1 MTDRLSERELR
12 YGTYLG
18 AIKRHKRR
26 VDFSAIL
33 EAERLKPAR
42 ARLRPV
48 DLERLLTPY
57 ISTRL
62 GEQLRAVVPL
72 ALLLIGF
79 QALALRTSLLN
90 TETVALGILAV
101 IIGLMFF
108 MEGVKV
114 GLMPF
119 AENVGFQMPGR
130 MHPSVLL
137 GFSILLG
144 AAATFAEPAIGAL
157 QAAASAIS
165 SERAPWLR
173 QMLGPYAL
181 WLVLAVATGVG
192 LAVSLGMLRL
202 MFGWRLKVL
211 VMIIVPPT
219 LALTIWAGQQPDLA
233 PLVGLAW
240 DCGAVTTGPVT
251 VPLVLAVGVGVAAS
265 TGRSDNPLSGF
276 GIVTLAS
283 LFPIVAVLIV
293 ATYLTAQG
301 ADGLLPIST
310 AVNHHWYEDSPYAE
324 ILGALRA
331 IVPLV
336 LLLVLAQ
343 VLLLRRRIRQPNIF
357 TYGVF
362 MAIAGMAL
370 FNLGLTTGLVTLGQQ
385 AGVNVPWAFSP
396 HWQTGAP
403 PLYPFALGIAVTLVF
418 AFTVGYGATVAEP
431 ALNAMGITVE
441 NLTDGAFRKRM
452 LLHAVAVGVGVGAT
466 LGVSRILFD
475 LPLWALL
482 TGGYTLALG
491 LTIVSRE
498 ELVNLA
504 WDSAG
509 VTTGPV
515 TVPLLMAL
523 GIGLAHV
530 VEAADGF
537 GILAMCRWGPSSR
550 SWPPGSGSTS
560 GPAAASR
567 EKPHECQQ
575 RADRPHRRYPAD
587 RRRPAR
593 YRRHGGSRGDGGGRP
608 GRHRLPCPWQ
618 RCAPEAPGHPRPHRE
633 HREGDRLHRRP
644 QRAG

>member
-1 MTDRLSERELR
+1 MSERELN

-18 AIKRHKRR
+18 AIKRHRR
-26 VDFSAIL
+26 QVNFSAVI
-33 EAERLKPAR
+33 EAERLRPLR
-42 ARLRPV
+42 PRLRAV
-48 DLERLLTPY
+48 DLHRLLTPY
-57 ISTRL
+57 VSIRL
-62 GEQLRAVVPL
+62 SEQLRAVVPL

-79 QALALRTSLLN
+79 QALALRSTLLN
-90 TETVALGILAV
+90 TETVVLGILAV

-108 MEGVKV
+108 MEGVKR

-119 AENVGFQMPGR
+119 AENVGFHMPGQ

-137 GFSILLG
+137 GFSLLLG
-144 AAATFAEPAIGAL
+144 GAATFAEPAIGAL
-157 QAAASAIS
+157 QAAADAIS

-173 QMLGPYAL
+173 QLLGPYVL

-211 VMIIVPPT
+211 VLMIVPPT
-219 LALTIWAGQQPDLA
+219 LALTVWAAQQPDLA
-233 PLVGLAW
+233 PIIGLAW
-240 DCGAVTTGPVT
+240 DCGAITTGPVT

-283 LFPIVAVLIV
+283 LFPIVAVLVV
-293 ATYLTAQG
+293 AIYLTGQG
-301 ADGLLPIST
+301 AEGLLPVQTVASDS
-310 AVNHHWYEDSPYAE
+310 WYAESPFAE
-324 ILGALRA
+324 ILGAFRS
-331 IVPLV
+331 IVPLL
-336 LLLVLAQ
+336 LLLVLVQ
-343 VLLLRRRIRQPNIF
+343 VLLLRRRIRQRNVFI
-357 TYGVF
+357 YGVM

-370 FNLGLTTGLVTLGQQ
+370 FNLGLTSGLVALGEQ

-403 PLYPFALGIAVTLVF
+403 ALYPFALGISVTLLF
-418 AFTVGYGATVAEP
+418 AFMVGYGATVAEP
-431 ALNAMGITVE
+431 ALNAMGMTVE

-452 LLHAVAVGVGVGAT
+452 LIHAVAVGVGCGAA

-475 LPLWALL
+475 LPLWVLL
-482 TGGYTLALG
+482 VVGYTLALG
-491 LTIVSRE
+491 LTILSRE

-523 GIGLAHV
+523 GIGLGHV

-537 GILAMCRWGPSSR
+537 GILAMCSVGPIVSVLATGL
-550 SWPPGSGSTS
+550 WT
-560 GPAAASR
+560 
-567 EKPHECQQ
+567 
-575 RADRPHRRYPAD
+575 DV
-587 RRRPAR
+587 
-593 YRRHGGSRGDGGGRP
+593 
-608 GRHRLPCPWQ
+608 
-618 RCAPEAPGHPRPHRE
+618 
-633 HREGDRLHRRP
+633 
-644 QRAG
+644 RAGRRFTRRLA